1 MTINLIALG
10 SKLSRYRE
18 QLQLSVEEVSA
29 AIRISPDRLQS
40 VEAGTLEPTG
50 DEVLMLA
57 DLYRCDFKFFI
68 SNEQLAPFE
77 QTEIL
82 YRKHGSEFTKDDRR
96 AIQEFLYLC
105 ETEHFLMEELNATHR
120 DFLAPPVSGHF
131 KTDGIKAA
139 EAFRRF
145 NQHQS
150 NEVPRD
156 VYGEIR
162 QTGVHVFRR
171 KLGNSNISGLFL
183 VHPKAGKCILVNYS
197 EDVYRQRFS
206 AAHEMAHALFDA
218 ESGPSITY
226 SRTDKND
233 YVELRANTF
242 ASRYLMPPEVLRQLP
257 NPERWTQADAGH
269 WAQELRVSCHALSI
283 GLQAERLVSEDAFQR
298 IKSSR
303 VPRTLKIDPE
313 LPAHLTDRQ
322 RERKTRLLE
331 RGLSSS
337 YVALCLDAASQGLI
351 TQGRLAEAL
360 LCDSAELQDLLVL
373 YGRAPNVD

>member
-1 MTINLIALG
+1 MAMNLIALG
-10 SKLSRYRE
+10 SKLSRYRD
-18 QLQLSVEEVSA
+18 QLGLSVEEVSM
-29 AIRISPDRLQS
+29 AIRISPDRLRS

-82 YRKHGSEFTKDDRR
+82 YRKHGSEFMKDDRR

-105 ETEHFLMEELNATHR
+105 ETEDFLMKELNATNR
-120 DFLAPPVSGHF
+120 VFLAPPTSGHF
-131 KTDGIKAA
+131 KTDGIRAA

-145 NQHQS
+145 NQHPS
-150 NEVPRD
+150 NGVPRD
-156 VYGEIR
+156 VYDEIR

-183 VHPKAGKCILVNYS
+183 AHPKAGKCILVNYS

-218 ESGPSITY
+218 EGGPSITY

-233 YVELRANTF
+233 YVEVRANTF
-242 ASRYLMPPEVLRQLP
+242 ASQYLMPPEVLRQLP
-257 NPERWTQADAGH
+257 NPERWTQADAEH
-269 WAQELRVSCHALSI
+269 WAQELRVSCQALGI
-283 GLQAERLVSEDAFQR
+283 GLKAERLVSESAFQR
-298 IKSSR
+298 IRSSR
-303 VPRTLKIDPE
+303 VTRALKIDPE
-313 LPAHLTDRQ
+313 LPAHLTDLQ
-322 RERKTRLLE
+322 RERKARLLE
-331 RGLSSS
+331 RGLSGS

-351 TQGRLAEAL
+351 TQGRLAESL
-360 LCDSAELQDLLVL
+360 LCDYAELQDLLTL
-373 YGRAPNVD
+373 YGRAPNVN

>member
-1 MTINLIALG
+1 MAMNLIALG
-10 SKLSRYRE
+10 SKLSRYRD
-18 QLQLSVEEVSA
+18 QLELSVEEVSA
-29 AIRISPDRLQS
+29 AIRIPPDRLRS
-40 VEAGTLEPTG
+40 IEAGTLEPTG

-105 ETEHFLMEELNATHR
+105 ETEDFLMKELNAAHR
-120 DFLAPPVSGHF
+120 EFLPPPTSGHF
-131 KTDGIKAA
+131 KADGIKAA

-183 VHPKAGKCILVNYS
+183 AHPKAGKCILVNYS
-197 EDVYRQRFS
+197 EDMYRQRFS

-218 ESGPSITY
+218 DGGPSITY
-226 SRTDKND
+226 SRTDKSD
-233 YVELRANTF
+233 YVEVRANTF

-257 NPERWTQADAGH
+257 NPEHWTPADAGH
-269 WAQELRVSCHALSI
+269 WAQELRVSCQALSI
-283 GLQAERLVSEDAFQR
+283 GLVSERLVSEGAYQR
-298 IKSSR
+298 IRSSR
-303 VPRTLKIDPE
+303 VPRALKIDPE

-331 RGLSSS
+331 RGLSGS

-360 LCDSAELQDLLVL
+360 LCDYVELQDLLML
-373 YGRAPNVD
+373 YGRSSNVD

>member
-1 MTINLIALG
+1 MNLIALG
-10 SKLSRYRE
+10 SKLSRYRD
-18 QLQLSVEEVSA
+18 QLELSVEEVST
-29 AIRISPDRLQS
+29 AIRISPDRLRS

-105 ETEHFLMEELNATHR
+105 ETEDFLMKELNVTHR
-120 DFLAPPVSGHF
+120 EFMAPPTTGHF
-131 KTDGIKAA
+131 KMDGIRAA

-145 NQHQS
+145 NQHPS
-150 NEVPRD
+150 NGVPRD
-156 VYGEIR
+156 LFGEIR

-171 KLGNSNISGLFL
+171 KLGNSKISGLFL
-183 VHPKAGKCILVNYS
+183 APPKAGKCILVNYS

-206 AAHEMAHALFDA
+206 AAHEMAHALFDV
-218 ESGPSITY
+218 EGGPSVTY

-233 YVELRANTF
+233 YLEVRANTF

-257 NPERWTQADAGH
+257 NPEHWKQADAEY
-269 WAQELRVSCHALSI
+269 WAQELRVSCQALGI
-283 GLQAERLVSEDAFQR
+283 GLKAERLVSEEASRR
-298 IKSSR
+298 IRSSR
-303 VPRTLKIDPE
+303 VPRTLKIDAE

-322 RERKTRLLE
+322 RERKARLLE
-331 RGLSSS
+331 RGLSGS

-360 LCDSAELQDLLVL
+360 LCDYAELQDLLTL
-373 YGRAPNVD
+373 YGRVSDVN